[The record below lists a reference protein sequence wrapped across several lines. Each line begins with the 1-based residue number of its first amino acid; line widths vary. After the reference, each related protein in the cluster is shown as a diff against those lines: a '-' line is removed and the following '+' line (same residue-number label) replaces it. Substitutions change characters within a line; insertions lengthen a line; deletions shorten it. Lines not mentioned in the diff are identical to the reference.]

1 MSDVQKQELR
11 VQAQYN
17 EYLHKRVQKS
27 NSSIR
32 LDESIGLTYL
42 DHNRSQTID
51 ESLPETIYLSQSVAA
66 QEAENLDDSLTL
78 VGRSEFSTPS
88 DKFSYLLKHEI
99 DIYEKLI
106 AGECKKTFKDD
117 DNQIWINQLL
127 K

>member
-1 MSDVQKQELR
+1 M
-11 VQAQYN
+11 
-17 EYLHKRVQKS
+17 
-27 NSSIR
+27 
-32 LDESIGLTYL
+32 
-42 DHNRSQTID
+42 D

-99 DIYEKLI
+99 DIYEKLV